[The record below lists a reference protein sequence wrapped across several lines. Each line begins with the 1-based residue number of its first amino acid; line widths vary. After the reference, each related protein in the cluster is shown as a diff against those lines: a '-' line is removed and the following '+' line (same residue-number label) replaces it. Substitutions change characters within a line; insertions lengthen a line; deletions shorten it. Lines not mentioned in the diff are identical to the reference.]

1 MICVPLLLLA
11 RKLKVDEESS
21 NGPSTKM
28 SRLVC
33 KIILSV
39 VLLAVI
45 VWNIYLSTYVNW
57 HRFDSKGY
65 LDVFRKALGLR
76 WLMFGISFLISFVF
90 VFVNMKFAFV
100 KLRGKSSDTEV
111 ALLASFI
118 VALMFGA
125 AMAGQWNVWL
135 LNKYQVLSD
144 VTDPIFGR
152 SISYYLFTLPW
163 KINLRSMIRGLFIF
177 TFFILMGWF
186 VFRVLL
192 RIARKKQ
199 SKNVEEKS
207 YTITTTV
214 KAGFSLTLIGRSSVS
229 PGDSILIR

>member
-76 WLMFGISFLISFVF
+76 WLMFG
-90 VFVNMKFAFV
+90 
-100 KLRGKSSDTEV
+100 
-111 ALLASFI
+111 
-118 VALMFGA
+118 A

-135 LNKYQVLSD
+135 LNKYQAVSD
-144 VTDPIFGR
+144 VTDPVFGR